1 MRRRR
6 SGVSY
11 LPVECFLNKTHP
23 TGNKNNMINEKFI
36 KKAIKQAKEMQ
47 ELGESIENSDQ
58 LSLEAIEFVIDWW
71 ANREAQLLKRK

>member
-1 MRRRR
+1 
-6 SGVSY
+6 
-11 LPVECFLNKTHP
+11 
-23 TGNKNNMINEKFI
+23 MINEKFI